1 MKPSPNE
8 IIAGVRNL
16 LRKEIA
22 PVADSEQAALTLRRI
37 MVVLRET
44 DWDEAAFH
52 LLRENAVFQE
62 LGRKIITRYRGDK
75 VCDVAALEELVQN
88 PVLVDRFSAATAMN
102 VAYRQ
107 RFAALMRSDRSKAH
121 TSEMIV
127 AALANFEPEI
137 G

>member
-1 MKPSPNE
+1 MKPSTNE

-52 LLRENAVFQE
+52 LLREIAVFQV

-75 VCDVAALEELVQN
+75 VCGVSAIEVVVQTT
-88 PVLVDRFSAATAMN
+88 VLV
-102 VAYRQ
+102 
-107 RFAALMRSDRSKAH
+107 RSEGRRGGK
-121 TSEMIV
+121 
-127 AALANFEPEI
+127 
-137 G
+137 GW